1 MPQGGEA
8 MLKDLS
14 EYYESKSNGW
24 VLPDWLR
31 HCLVT
36 YLIRI
41 RSAIP
46 SLPRF
51 TIFTISFHLMRSTTA
66 ESSNGGMMIS
76 LVSVVASFMA
86 RIVLPSWSWSCTS
99 VWRQW
104 PLEIAMSP
112 LLPYLMSLIV
122 LQISLNAF
130 VVAFTSPSSLFRLAF
145 LPVIVICVQQTLP
158 ICLEATGRVLWA
170 ALIGAH
176 SISFLFQYIDT
187 ALLSKWTVEAA
198 GPTKSRDGRRTQGYI
213 PGSDEPNSS
222 VYESTTW
229 GRLRF
234 GYYAAVSTRN
244 VGSSFEVS
252 GVPHFSTKDPSYVPS
267 RGIFIRQKA
276 LLLLSCYLVL
286 DTFTLLSQPDQNP
299 LLYNESEISLANSKN
314 RSVEK
319 IVIRSASTVGFWVNL
334 YCVIQF
340 YMGSVALVSVALGLS
355 EVNSWP
361 PGFGS
366 LSEAYTLRQFW
377 G

>member
-1 MPQGGEA
+1 
-8 MLKDLS
+8 
-14 EYYESKSNGW
+14 
-24 VLPDWLR
+24 
-31 HCLVT
+31 
-36 YLIRI
+36 
-41 RSAIP
+41 
-46 SLPRF
+46 
-51 TIFTISFHLMRSTTA
+51 
-66 ESSNGGMMIS
+66 
-76 LVSVVASFMA
+76 
-86 RIVLPSWSWSCTS
+86 
-99 VWRQW
+99 
-104 PLEIAMSP
+104 MSP